1 MSGVRS
7 AFGRREATRSQRFA
21 CTQLLMIGLHDVV
34 GNLEFSAW
42 ALAFVVV
49 YYSLASI
56 LVRRPGALRPI
67 VPRYEP
73 PPGASPAV
81 TATLLEPGDL
91 PLSIAAALVN
101 MAAKRY
107 IRIEQNGD
115 LFSVI
120 QLNNQGLPK
129 LEPEEHILQ
138 RNLLDKYDF
147 FDFDFSSP
155 QLDDA
160 VRAFPWALY
169 NTGYISRHYGT
180 SLLAW
185 IVSAAAV
192 FLALIQ
198 AQPSREWG
206 RVLGYDLACTFACF
220 ILTVRTMRGPLD
232 KLLCRLPGGAAPQR
246 PWTGAD
252 RQPFFIFVG
261 HCNRNRSAV
270 PIDQQRDRHPYRRVH
285 GCERDIFHALQGPT
299 SAGRKMAAQLREYR
313 KFLSEV
319 EADPISRR
327 NSGDQA
333 PAEFDVKVAYAI
345 AFHLDLG
352 WGEQFVTAIADLI
365 EVADVRET
373 FLKARHPLP

>member
-81 TATLLEPGDL
+81 AATLLEPGDL

-252 RQPFFIFVG
+252 RQPFLFLSGTVIGIALLSQLTSSATAILIAGFMAVNAIFFMPSRG
-261 HCNRNRSAV
+261 
-270 PIDQQRDRHPYRRVH
+270 RHPRAEKWPPSYVSTESSFRKWKQIRSVDETQVTRRL
-285 GCERDIFHALQGPT
+285 RSSMLRLPT
-299 SAGRKMAAQLREYR
+299 PLRFTSTSDGE
-313 KFLSEV
+313 
-319 EADPISRR
+319 
-327 NSGDQA
+327 NS
-333 PAEFDVKVAYAI
+333 
-345 AFHLDLG
+345 L
-352 WGEQFVTAIADLI
+352 
-365 EVADVRET
+365 
-373 FLKARHPLP
+373 